1 MGQKVKIGELSEAIT
16 KELTEYAR
24 TAADKAKDAV
34 QNAGKTV
41 RKEIESTAPVATGKY
56 AKSWA
61 VKKQKE
67 TEYSVSLVVHSRTRY
82 RLAHLL
88 EFGHAKRGGGR
99 VEARPHLAAAEK
111 AGIDQIME
119 EIESGLQEGS

>member
-1 MGQKVKIGELSEAIT
+1 MGHPYGCFLFSENFWNGP
-16 KELTEYAR
+16 ESEDR
-24 TAADKAKDAV
+24 GAV
-34 QNAGKTV
+34 RCDYQGAYGV
-41 RKEIESTAPVATGKY
+41 CPDGKY
-56 AKSWA
+56 AKSWV

-88 EFGHAKRGGGR
+88 EFGHAIRGGGR
-99 VEARPHLAAAEK
+99 VEARPHLAAAEEK
-111 AGIDQIME
+111 GIKQITE